1 MADQAPVLGRVA
13 GTDTPAPP
21 IERAD
26 DAAPPPADGRFVFPA
41 AVRYAVIAYA
51 VFGVPL
57 VAAALWPPLPAHQY
71 LRAMFGLHLA
81 MLGPGALLAAVAAVR
96 APAKDRVVRV
106 LWAGTIGVGLVVVA
120 NAFARIGPDSP
131 PPSMVRALTPVLVA
145 LGLLLVANTLMLR
158 ARSGQRAA
166 LVDAVDLV
174 MATVAVSV
182 PFALAFGNTILD
194 SPVPWFSVT
203 AAMWAVLACHGTL
216 VALVIRTLVAPGH
229 RLVADLGIAF
239 GTAVILSSTAQVVL
253 GVHDFELPAG
263 PFLAAHAV
271 ALAAALIF
279 FAFTTKDSSPGLER
293 LPVGGQV
300 RRSSVIA
307 MVVLASIPLTAAIA
321 WSQRDIS
328 WVPATALVAGLGLL
342 ALSSVRH
349 LLAAREALRLHELV
363 EHSAAQRGQLLSE
376 VMAHI
381 DLDRHRAATHL
392 HRQAASLHTAMAS
405 FTSAVA
411 HTAEADTPGAVSF
424 AVERLRRDLGQRADG
439 FRRIAEAIKPLE
451 PGHAEARRLS
461 VPMRAYLEN
470 LCGDGPRP
478 DLQVDIDPEL
488 SLDWTTEAVVLRIA
502 QEATLDALWTA
513 GATAVH
519 IAVTADHEAIHL
531 DITDNGCRSDPSA
544 PILTTMR
551 SLAVFMGGGLTTV
564 DEPTAGRVVSAV
576 IPFTM
581 RAVEEPRVP
590 SLRLV
595 DDT

>member
-1 MADQAPVLGRVA
+1 MADQAPVLGRVT
-13 GTDTPAPP
+13 GTDTPPPP
-21 IERAD
+21 IERD
-26 DAAPPPADGRFVFPA
+26 DAAPPPAGRRFVFPA
-41 AVRYAVIAYA
+41 AVRHAVIAYA
-51 VFGVPL
+51 ALGVPL
-57 VAAALWPPLPAHQY
+57 VVVGLWAPLPSHQY

-96 APAKDRVVRV
+96 APAKDRVVRF

-120 NAFARIGPDSP
+120 NAFARIGPDTP
-131 PPSMVRALTPVLVA
+131 PPSMVRALIPVLIA

-182 PFALAFGNTILD
+182 PFGLAFGNTILT
-194 SPVPWFSVT
+194 SPVPWFSVS

-239 GTAVILSSTAQVVL
+239 GAAVILSSTAQVVL

-263 PFLAAHAV
+263 PFLASHAV

-279 FAFTTKDSSPGLER
+279 FAFTTKDASPGLER

-307 MVVLASIPLTAAIA
+307 MVVLGSIPITAAIA
-321 WSQRDIS
+321 WSQRDVD

-349 LLAAREALRLHELV
+349 LLAAREAIRLHELV
-363 EHSAAQRGQLLSE
+363 EQSAAQRGRLLSE

-392 HRQAASLHTAMAS
+392 HRQAASLYTAMAS
-405 FTSAVA
+405 FTSAID
-411 HTAEADTPGAVSF
+411 HTAETDTPGAVSF

-451 PGHAEARRLS
+451 PGHAEARRLA

-488 SLDWTTEAVVLRIA
+488 TLDWTTEAVVLRIA

-531 DITDNGCRSDPSA
+531 EITDNGSRIDPSI
-544 PILTTMR
+544 PILTTLR
-551 SLAVFMGGGLTTV
+551 SLAVFMGGELTIV
-564 DEPTAGRVVSAV
+564 DEPTAGRVVSTV

-581 RAVEEPRVP
+581 RAVEEPRIP

>member
-1 MADQAPVLGRVA
+1 
-13 GTDTPAPP
+13 
-21 IERAD
+21 
-26 DAAPPPADGRFVFPA
+26 
-41 AVRYAVIAYA
+41 
-51 VFGVPL
+51 
-57 VAAALWPPLPAHQY
+57 
-71 LRAMFGLHLA
+71 
-81 MLGPGALLAAVAAVR
+81 
-96 APAKDRVVRV
+96 
-106 LWAGTIGVGLVVVA
+106 
-120 NAFARIGPDSP
+120 
-131 PPSMVRALTPVLVA
+131 MVRALIPVLIA

-182 PFALAFGNTILD
+182 PFGLAFGNTILT
-194 SPVPWFSVT
+194 SPVPWFSVS

-239 GTAVILSSTAQVVL
+239 GAAVILSSTAQVVL

-263 PFLAAHAV
+263 PFLASHAV

-279 FAFTTKDSSPGLER
+279 FAFTTKDASPGLER

-307 MVVLASIPLTAAIA
+307 MVVLGSIPITAAIA
-321 WSQRDIS
+321 WSQRDVD

-349 LLAAREALRLHELV
+349 LLAAREAIRLHELV
-363 EHSAAQRGQLLSE
+363 EQSAAQRGRLLSE

-392 HRQAASLHTAMAS
+392 HRQAASLYTAMAS
-405 FTSAVA
+405 FTSAID
-411 HTAEADTPGAVSF
+411 HTAETDTPGAVSF

-451 PGHAEARRLS
+451 PGHAEARRLA

-488 SLDWTTEAVVLRIA
+488 TLDWTTEAVVLRIA

-531 DITDNGCRSDPSA
+531 EITDNGSRIDPSI
-544 PILTTMR
+544 PILTTLR
-551 SLAVFMGGGLTTV
+551 SLAVFMGGELTIV
-564 DEPTAGRVVSAV
+564 DEPTAGRVVSTV

-581 RAVEEPRVP
+581 RAVEEPRIP